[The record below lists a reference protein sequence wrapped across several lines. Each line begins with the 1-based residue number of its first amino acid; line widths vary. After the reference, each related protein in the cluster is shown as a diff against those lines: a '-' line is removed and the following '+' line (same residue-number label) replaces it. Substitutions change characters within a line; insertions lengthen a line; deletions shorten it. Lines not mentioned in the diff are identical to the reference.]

1 MFLEGLEKVERLAL
15 MANFKLFFNGLCS
28 ATYRSIKLSGF
39 YHYLWKLTKIIFLSF
54 GLKLTNGGGGDQLR
68 KIMFLPLTYFRL
80 ATALGI
86 SENY

>member
-54 GLKLTNGGGGDQLR
+54 GLKLTNGGGGGPIE
-68 KIMFLPLTYFRL
+68 KNYVL
-80 ATALGI
+80 ASNLF
-86 SENY
+86 